1 MNICTCLLI
10 LLIFDNAN
18 SCPFLSALYS
28 ARQVKNPNTT
38 IHLRR
43 ATTSITNATSNC
55 KKTGFRSVSSTGR
68 SICSA
73 YVSIHSAIDYL
84 LNTNT
89 LQRSDLFGS
98 AVRLA
103 FHDAGEVDI
112 RNSTDKLGP
121 DGCLAR
127 HGGSEG
133 LVEPLVITNMYIE
146 PIWQSMCD
154 RINRADFIALF
165 GTIAVER
172 ASDFAVDLVYQYG
185 RRDNLECEDGE
196 GRLPSAEGG
205 LEEFQRVF
213 VDQMG
218 LTMDDAGK
226 KRTTLCGS
234 ITSITSLSI
243 PILIH
248 SDAVGCPFT
257 GPHAHQSF
265 RLWLCGRYISN
276 RSTQRVGRHTRRARQ

>member
-1 MNICTCLLI
+1 MNICICLLV
-10 LLIFDNAN
+10 LLIFDNVYG
-18 SCPFLSALYS
+18 CPFLSALHS
-28 ARQVKNPNTT
+28 TQHERKSHQS

-43 ATTSITNATSNC
+43 ATASTTNATSHC

-103 FHDAGEVDI
+103 FHDVGEVDI
-112 RNSTDKLGP
+112 RNPTDKLGP
-121 DGCLAR
+121 DGCLAK

-146 PIWQSMCD
+146 PIWQTMCE
-154 RINRADFIALF
+154 RINHADFIALF
-165 GTIAVER
+165 GTVAVER

-196 GRLPSAEGG
+196 GRLPSGEGG
-205 LEEFQRVF
+205 LDELQRVF

-218 LTMDDAGK
+218 LTMDDAG
-226 KRTTLCGS
+226 
-234 ITSITSLSI
+234 
-243 PILIH
+243 
-248 SDAVGCPFT
+248 
-257 GPHAHQSF
+257 
-265 RLWLCGRYISN
+265 
-276 RSTQRVGRHTRRARQ
+276 RRETYYVAQWFQ

>member
-1 MNICTCLLI
+1 MNICICLLV
-10 LLIFDNAN
+10 LLIFDIVYG
-18 SCPFLSALYS
+18 CPFLSALYS
-28 ARQVKNPNTT
+28 TRHETKPRPKD
-38 IHLRR
+38 HLRR
-43 ATTSITNATSNC
+43 ATTSTTNVTSHC
-55 KKTGFRSVSSTGR
+55 KKTGFKSINPTGR

-112 RNSTDKLGP
+112 HNLAENLGP

-133 LVEPLVITNMYIE
+133 LVEPLVITNMYLE
-146 PIWQSMCD
+146 PIWQSMCE

-165 GTIAVER
+165 GTVAVER

-185 RRDNLECEDGE
+185 RRDNLECEEGE
-196 GRLPSAEGG
+196 GRLPNAEGG
-205 LEEFQRVF
+205 LEELQRVF

-226 KRTTLCGS
+226 
-234 ITSITSLSI
+234 IYLSNQ
-243 PILIH
+243 L
-248 SDAVGCPFT
+248 DA
-257 GPHAHQSF
+257 
-265 RLWLCGRYISN
+265 YY
-276 RSTQRVGRHTRRARQ
+276 